1 MTRTPSAIR
10 TRSNRGVAISE
21 RDLNRL
27 RLLGR
32 WHSLTAEHIVRSEQ
46 PSTLWSPTQHSA
58 QSPEAR
64 AKFGRAVEAAKRRLR
79 TLKAIEDDPG
89 IGLGPLL
96 GTALASNGTTA
107 YFASRIGAR
116 TAGLPWN
123 LRNAINPNICQHAW
137 MAADIG
143 MALESAGYRVLSER
157 EIATGIDR
165 HGDEIT
171 AQLESE
177 YTANGRSTGKR
188 PDVAILAPNEAEYI
202 AIEVERDTDRSIS
215 VYEQKLSAYASNA
228 SIRAV
233 WYICASKTTAKRVAD
248 GATRVFKS
256 PGNFPLRIMTIP
268 QINCLH
274 FLDVSNLSERAKR
287 DLEAMRPGPTVST
300 LSERAETTLGTAT
313 PAVDE
318 FADGGLSTNDVSPV
332 SQR

>member
-32 WHSLTAEHIVRSEQ
+32 WHSLTAEHIARSEQ
-46 PSTLWSPTQHSA
+46 PPALWSPGHRDA
-58 QSPEAR
+58 LAPEAR
-64 AKFGRAVEAAKRRLR
+64 AEFTRAVEAAKRRLR
-79 TLKAIEDDPG
+79 TLKSIEDDPG

-96 GTALASNGTTA
+96 GTALAPNGSTA
-107 YFASRIGAR
+107 YFATRIGAR

-123 LRNAINPNICQHAW
+123 LRNTINPNVCQHAW

-177 YTANGRSTGKR
+177 HNANGRTTGKR
-188 PDVAILAPNEAEYI
+188 PDVAVLHTNGRDYI
-202 AIEVERDTDRSIS
+202 AIEAERDTDRAIS
-215 VYEQKLSAYASNA
+215 VYEQKLSAYASNPA
-228 SIRAV
+228 IRAV
-233 WYICASKTTAKRVAD
+233 WYICASDTTAKRVGQ
-248 GATRVFKS
+248 GAQKAFGG
-256 PGNFPLRIMTIP
+256 PGSFPLRITTIP
-268 QINCLH
+268 SVNGHH
-274 FLDVSNLSERAKR
+274 FLDMNALPKKFALDLSA
-287 DLEAMRPGPTVST
+287 
-300 LSERAETTLGTAT
+300 LSDID
-313 PAVDE
+313 PD
-318 FADGGLSTNDVSPV
+318 FADDGLTA
-332 SQR
+332 